1 VSRHPQLVHANRST
15 LNYVAVEAQAGARVE
30 GGIRK
35 HGQRHRALIVTFRS
49 PRGAERIWFV
59 RGVEGKVH
67 EIFEGD
73 VSLLGLVRLMVVW
86 TAHRKACIGRL
97 GSCVQHMYAGSL

>member
-1 VSRHPQLVHANRST
+1 MP
-15 LNYVAVEAQAGARVE
+15 VEAQAEARIE

-35 HGQRHRALIVTFRS
+35 HGQRHRALIVSSRS
-49 PRGAERIWFV
+49 PRGAERIWLV
-59 RGVEGKVH
+59 RGVEGVH
-67 EIFEGD
+67 AILQRD

-86 TAHRKACIGRL
+86 TAHRKACIGL